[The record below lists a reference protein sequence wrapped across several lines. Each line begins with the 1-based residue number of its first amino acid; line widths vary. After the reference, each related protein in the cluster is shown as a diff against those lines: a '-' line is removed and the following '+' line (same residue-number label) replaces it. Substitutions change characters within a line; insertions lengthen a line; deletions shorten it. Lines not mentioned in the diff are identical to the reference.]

1 MNLKLVIKMLTSHL
15 NFFQEVYLINLGEVS
30 LKGNTYDFSV
40 DYGSIDK
47 SDTQKNDNYLMS
59 KNNIKYYSA
68 CLLDY

>member
-1 MNLKLVIKMLTSHL
+1 MLTSHL

>member
-47 SDTQKNDNYLMS
+47 SDTQKND
-59 KNNIKYYSA
+59 I
-68 CLLDY
+68 